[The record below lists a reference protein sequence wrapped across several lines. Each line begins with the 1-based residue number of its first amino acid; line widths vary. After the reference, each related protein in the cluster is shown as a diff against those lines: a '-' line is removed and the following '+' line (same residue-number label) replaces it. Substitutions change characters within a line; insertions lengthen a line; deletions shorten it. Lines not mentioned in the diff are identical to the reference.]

1 MEAYEAGGH
10 LYHATLPTDS
20 LLRLSTSLLQTR
32 EFGFERARK
41 AQEELGQRVRSALEK
56 AGFPSVAAEGY
67 QAPGVVVSYTRDADI
82 ASGKKFRELGLQP
95 MLGRTLTE
103 ADEQGCRRVCVVRAR
118 LLEEIDYVGDPLQLD
133 LRVGTEYVRVVG
145 VLPDLSFQS
154 PNKVVLGIDDRA
166 QEVYVPFATMVDR
179 FGLSDTSDRAGSQE
193 HSRVELHQMVCTVA
207 DGQDVLAVAKDV
219 QAVLTKLHDKRDY
232 EVVVPLEL
240 LESKQSTQR
249 VFDIVLPIIAGISL
263 LVGGIG
269 ILNIML
275 ASVTE
280 RTREI
285 GIRRAIGASRADI
298 TTQFLMET
306 VTLAAT
312 GGVFGILLGISFVSA
327 LRAFTD
333 WQPAITPGSVALSM
347 AVSCLTGIV
356 FGIRPAQRGQYRT
369 FWSGNL
375 PAVQYAGGGLP
386 VSIGDA
392 GGDRDLHEQL
402 GRVQRGDRD
411 GGARRLVGREVLRVL
426 LVVAGQVLA
435 PGQVCHR
442 DEHVVERGPR
452 GGEDDLDPL
461 ERVAGLLADV
471 PAELAGDRVPAG
483 LAGHEDEVSEAGRG
497 REVRIRVR
505 QRGPD
510 DLLLHGVAHRFGPMT
525 PPARRVSIRAAS
537 RPRRSRSTVSVCSPR
552 SGAGVRTEPGVS
564 ESRTGAPTMRT
575 LPARGWAISTRA
587 PRAFT
592 CGCSTTCGIE

>member
-1 MEAYEAGGH
+1 MILLEILVESLRNLWRHRMRSLLTALGIMFGIASVMAMIATGEGARRAILAQIQQLGIRNIIVNAKKPPDDTSVKKKDEAHELRYGLTFHDARQID
-10 LYHATLPTDS
+10 ATLPAVDAVLQVHDAS
-20 LLRLSTSLLQTR
+20 RWIWLRSKRLD
-32 EFGFERARK
+32 AK
-41 AQEELGQRVRSALEK
+41 VR
-56 AGFPSVAAEGY
+56 GVPAAY
-67 QAPGVVVSYTRDADI
+67 
-82 ASGKKFRELGLQP
+82 FRELGLQP

-356 FGIRPAQRGQYRT
+356 FGIRPAQR
-369 FWSGNL
+369 
-375 PAVQYAGGGLP
+375 AA
-386 VSIGDA
+386 A
-392 GGDRDLHEQL
+392 M
-402 GRVQRGDRD
+402 
-411 GGARRLVGREVLRVL
+411 
-426 LVVAGQVLA
+426 
-435 PGQVCHR
+435 
-442 DEHVVERGPR
+442 
-452 GGEDDLDPL
+452 DP
-461 ERVAGLLADV
+461 
-471 PAELAGDRVPAG
+471 
-483 LAGHEDEVSEAGRG
+483 
-497 REVRIRVR
+497 
-505 QRGPD
+505 
-510 DLLLHGVAHRFGPMT
+510 
-525 PPARRVSIRAAS
+525 IRAL
-537 RPRRSRSTVSVCSPR
+537 RH
-552 SGAGVRTEPGVS
+552 E
-564 ESRTGAPTMRT
+564 
-575 LPARGWAISTRA
+575 
-587 PRAFT
+587 
-592 CGCSTTCGIE
+592 